1 MVRQFVA
8 NILNLGEKH
17 EIQVHLMRALEGL
30 VMLEVPVTFP
40 M

>member
-1 MVRQFVA
+1 MVHQFA
-8 NILNLGEKH
+8 AHILNLGEKH
-17 EIQVHLMRALEGL
+17 EIQVRLLRALEGL